1 MEEVK
6 KGAEL
11 AQRVIGSENFVVNDN
26 EAERRAFEL
35 ARHLSEVEAEAE
47 CSGRS

>member
-6 KGAEL
+6 EGEAQA
-11 AQRVIGSENFVVNDN
+11 AQRVIGPEDFVADNN

-35 ARHLSEVEAEAE
+35 VRHLSEVEAEAVW
-47 CSGRS
+47 

>member
-6 KGAEL
+6 EREAV
-11 AQRVIGSENFVVNDN
+11 QRVLGSEDFIAVDD

-35 ARHLSEVEAEAE
+35 VRRLGSAR
-47 CSGRS
+47 R